1 MADSSIRYP
10 TVAITNLETAEAV
23 TLADNL
29 IVNQADTT
37 RKAALA
43 SILSSLGIMRCIFF
57 SEGGALE
64 SKKDIAFF
72 EEDGTFYTWNGD
84 YPKLIEAGATP
95 ETSGGLGQTGFTS
108 FSGGSFG
115 SGGNK
120 IYDLGSVGQTL
131 TLDLSKGSIF
141 TFSLTEPNTS
151 LTLNGASP
159 EKGYAQECSLVI
171 TQAIGAGSV
180 IWPDNI
186 RWQYGNA
193 PVLSFTQG
201 LVDIINLVTFDNGV
215 SWIGSLSL
223 GGIK

>member
-108 FSGGSFG
+108 FSGGSAG

-131 TLDLSKGSIF
+131 ALDLSKGSIF
-141 TFSLTEPNTS
+141 TFSLTEPNTVLS
-151 LTLNGASP
+151 LNGASP
-159 EKGYAQECSLVI
+159 QKGYAQEYTLVI
-171 TQAIGAGSV
+171 TQAIGAGGI

>member
-57 SEGGALE
+57 SEGGTLE
-64 SKKDIAFF
+64 SKKDIAFC

-84 YPKLIEAGATP
+84 YPKLIEAGTTP
-95 ETSGGLGQTGFTS
+95 ETAGGLSQTGFTS
-108 FSGGSFG
+108 FSGGSSG

-120 IYDLGSVGQTL
+120 IYDLGSVGDTL
-131 TLDLSKGSIF
+131 ALDLSKASIF
-141 TFSLTEPNTS
+141 TFSLTEANTS
-151 LTLNGASP
+151 LTLNGASSQ
-159 EKGYAQECSLVI
+159 KGYAQEYTLVI
-171 TQAIGAGSV
+171 TQGVGAGV
-180 IWPDNI
+180 IAWPDNI

>member
-64 SKKDIAFF
+64 SKKDVAYF
-72 EEDGTFYTWNGD
+72 EEDGAFYTWNGD

-95 ETSGGLGQTGFTS
+95 ETAGGLGQTGFTS
-108 FSGGSFG
+108 FSGGSSG
-115 SGGNK
+115 GGGNK
-120 IYDLGSVGQTL
+120 IYDLGSIGSTL
-131 TLDLSKGSIF
+131 ALDLSKASIF
-141 TFSLTEPNTS
+141 TFSLTEANTS
-151 LTLNGASP
+151 LSLNNASSQ
-159 EKGYAQECSLVI
+159 KGYAQEYTLVI
-171 TQAIGAGSV
+171 TQGVGAGV
-180 IWPDNI
+180 ITWPDNI

-201 LVDIINLVTFDNGV
+201 LVDIVNLVTFDNGV